1 LFNDTR
7 SFEIT
12 LKLII
17 QNAKN
22 SNQISSPSDKT
33 KMMNVLKFMMRD
45 ILMIDNYET
54 IECLSDNIQPLTVEM
69 IDILMSSAL
78 YYQKKYD
85 GELDTMS
92 EVFTAEGLSTKN

>member
-1 LFNDTR
+1 LFNDAR

-12 LKLII
+12 LKLVI
-17 QNAKN
+17 QNTKN
-22 SNQISSPSDKT
+22 SNQISNPSDKS
-33 KMMNVLKFMMRD
+33 KIMNVLKFMMKD
-45 ILMIDNYET
+45 IMIINNFET

-85 GELDTMS
+85 GELDAMS